1 MTSTSAPKKQPNRT
15 KKETFEILDGEVKI
29 FRTTSKIWQFQMWIS
44 EEQKYVRETLN
55 TDNRDDAINLAKKK
69 YILYSSKI
77 QNNEKIF
84 SITATEL
91 RDSFLDYVQKQVNN
105 EQLSKGRAANIKTYT
120 KHYLEFIG
128 KNSKI
133 QNVDSKKFREYLAF
147 RRSKKSD
154 ILAIVIRNEAITIKQ
169 MYAFGQS
176 EGFLKQTY
184 NPDFG
189 LIKVPKDE
197 AVREAYTTEEYTQL
211 INYSKNWYKA
221 KAISDEEKY
230 YRRLINDFIIL
241 MANGG
246 FRTQELRLL
255 KWKDIKNIS
264 QPDKE
269 TYAELIIR
277 AENTKV
283 KKNRTIEMRRGDVFK
298 RIQLYSKYTERE
310 DHVFSTFI
318 KNTVIDKRHLYTYF
332 KKLIS
337 EVKTKFPNFDDTKT
351 LYSLRHF
358 WITIRILAG
367 LNVYDIAKI
376 SGTSLQQIQNH
387 YDAAES
393 LITSRKMNKNSLR
406 FDSHGNVIIENENL

>member
-1 MTSTSAPKKQPNRT
+1 MTLTIDPKKQPNRS
-15 KKETFEILDGEVKI
+15 KREAIDICDGEVKI
-29 FRTTSKIWQFQMWIS
+29 YRTTSKIWQFQMWIS
-44 EEQKYVRETLN
+44 EEQKYVRESLKTEN
-55 TDNRDDAINLAKKK
+55 NSEAIDCAKKK
-69 YILYSSKI
+69 YIYYKSKVH
-77 QNNEKIF
+77 NNEKIF
-84 SITATEL
+84 SITAQEL
-91 RDSFLDYVQKQVNN
+91 RDHFLIHIQNQVDNR
-105 EQLSKGRAANIKTYT
+105 QLSKGRLMNIKTYT
-120 KHYLEFIG
+120 KHYLDFVG
-128 KNSKI
+128 KNTKI
-133 QNVDSKKFREYLAF
+133 QNIDSKRFRDYFAF
-147 RRSKKSD
+147 RRLKRTD
-154 ILAIVIRNEAITIKQ
+154 ILATVIRDESITIKQ

-176 EGFLKQTY
+176 EGFIKQTY
-184 NPDFG
+184 ILDFG
-189 LIKVPKDE
+189 VIKAPKDE
-197 AVREAYTTEEYTQL
+197 AVREAYTTEEYNQL

-221 KAISDEEKY
+221 KAICDEEKY

-264 QPDKE
+264 DPDKE

-283 KKNRTIEMRRGDVFK
+283 KKNRTIEIRRGDVFK

-310 DHVFSTFI
+310 DHVFSAFK

-337 EVKTKFPNFDDTKT
+337 EVKIKFPNFDETKT
-351 LYSLRHF
+351 FYCLRHF

-376 SGTSLQQIQNH
+376 SGTSLQQIQHH
-387 YDAAES
+387 YDAAQS
-393 LITSRKMNKNSLR
+393 LVTSRKMNKNTLR
-406 FDSHGNVIIENENL
+406 FDSHNNVIIES